1 MKLLR
6 LTLGL
11 FIGCL
16 LLASCAAKPKNLFV
30 LMPDADGKVGT
41 ITVTNKAGTQTLSNL
56 RQATEIKDADAA
68 PTKPFVLEE
77 SEVKKTFG
85 DALAAQKEFPVW
97 LLFFELRSTVLT
109 HESEEALKQIIATI
123 KNRKSTDISVIGHTD
138 RVGTRQKNYQLS
150 IGRALKIRDILVSR
164 GIDPQYIE
172 VYGLGEDMPLVKTE
186 NGVSEP
192 RNRRAEVKV
201 R

>member
-6 LTLGL
+6 LALGL

-41 ITVTNKAGTQTLSNL
+41 ITVTNKVGTQTLSNL
-56 RQATEIKDADAA
+56 RQATEIKSADTA
-68 PTKPFVLEE
+68 PTTPFILEE
-77 SEVKKTFG
+77 SEITKTFG
-85 DALAAQKEFPVW
+85 DALAAQKVFPVW
-97 LLFFELRSTVLT
+97 QLFFESRSTSLT
-109 HESEEALKQIIATI
+109 HESHEALKEIIATI
-123 KNRKSTDISVIGHTD
+123 KDRKSTDITVIGHTD
-138 RVGTRQKNYQLS
+138 RVGTRQKNYALS
-150 IGRALKIRDILVSR
+150 MGRALKIRDILVSR

-172 VYGLGEDMPLVKTE
+172 VNALGEDMPLVKTE
-186 NGVSEP
+186 DGVPEP
-192 RNRRAEVKV
+192 RNRRAELKV